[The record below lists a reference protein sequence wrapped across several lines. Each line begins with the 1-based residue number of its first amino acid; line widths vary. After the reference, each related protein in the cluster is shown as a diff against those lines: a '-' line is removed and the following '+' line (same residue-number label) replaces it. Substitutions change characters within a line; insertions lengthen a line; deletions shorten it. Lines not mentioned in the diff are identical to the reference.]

1 MTIDL
6 EDKIYG
12 ELSELQLFFTD
23 ALNNLANGKIVDMT
37 GIDKRV
43 AQVCISVQTA
53 PPEKQQEYLP
63 NLSSLIEMLGAY
75 ERDLRKI
82 QEILDKKPS

>member
-6 EDKIYG
+6 EDPTLG
-12 ELSELQLFFTD
+12 ELSELHLFFTD
-23 ALNNLANGKIVDMT
+23 ALNQLANGKIIDMT

-43 AQVCISVQTA
+43 AQICIAVQTA
-53 PPEKQQEYLP
+53 SPEKQQVYLP
-63 NLSSLIEMLGAY
+63 NLSSLIEMLGTY